1 MIGFIVRR
9 LFQAILVVFGVLLI
23 VFVLYQLL
31 GPEALARSILSTPKA
46 SQAQLNRI
54 IRQYGFNLPF
64 YDQLWQEVVR
74 YAHLDFGRSPDT
86 NLPVITEISVALP
99 RSLVL
104 IGISLVVAIGL
115 ALPLGMFQTVRRNK
129 PSDYTL
135 TTVAFIFYAM
145 PDYVLGV
152 ILLLVFEDHF
162 HVFTPISQS
171 ESPWQLALNWRQM
184 TGPVITLS
192 VTTIAAFSRYMR
204 SAMMDALT
212 QDYIRTAQ
220 SKGASELRVL
230 FRHAFRNAMLPII
243 TLLGLSLPAIAAG
256 AVITETVFNYP
267 GMGLL
272 TVVSANAND
281 VQTVV
286 GTTVVFT
293 LLTTIGSLVA
303 DVLYAV
309 ADPRIR
315 YKRD

>member
-1 MIGFIVRR
+1 VIGFIIRR
-9 LFQAILVVFGVLLI
+9 VFQAVLVVLGTLVI

-31 GPEALARSILSTPKA
+31 GPQALARSIDATPKA
-46 SQAQLNRI
+46 TPAQLNEV

-64 YDQLWQEVVR
+64 YEQLWREIANYSQGN
-74 YAHLDFGRSPDT
+74 FGRSPET
-86 NLPVITEISVALP
+86 NQPVIALIENALP

-104 IGISLVVAIGL
+104 IGFSLVVSVAV
-115 ALPLGMFQTVRRNK
+115 ALPLGVFQTVRRNK
-129 PSDYTL
+129 PSDYAL
-135 TTVAFIFYAM
+135 TTASFVFYAM

-152 ILLLVFEDHF
+152 ILLLTFEDHWHIF
-162 HVFTPISQS
+162 LPISQT
-171 ESPWQLALNWRQM
+171 EGPWQVASDWRQM

-192 VTTIAAFSRYMR
+192 VTSIAAFSRYMR
-204 SAMMDALT
+204 SAMMDALAE
-212 QDYIRTAQ
+212 DYVRTAQ
-220 SKGASELRVL
+220 AKGASKLRML

-243 TLLGLSLPAIAAG
+243 TLLGLSLPAVAAG

-267 GMGLL
+267 GMGWL
-272 TVVSANAND
+272 TVTSANSND

-293 LLTTIGSLVA
+293 LLTVAGSLLA

-315 YKRD
+315 YSRR